1 MLIKAKIFLYGPLL
15 SDSDFI
21 IFSMQ
26 KGKLT
31 MCLPQALIPV
41 PHTFPHG
48 HFQCMCHLLYSG
60 TPVWYNNSSK
70 VTAELKAH
78 YSLYE
83 LLFIVFI
90 VFMNS

>member
-41 PHTFPHG
+41 PHSFPHG
-48 HFQCMCHLLYSG
+48 HFQCMCHL
-60 TPVWYNNSSK
+60 
-70 VTAELKAH
+70 H
-78 YSLYE
+78 
-83 LLFIVFI
+83 
-90 VFMNS
+90 